1 MLKLFI
7 GSITD
12 RGMDLD
18 ETVDAARLP
27 LLHALSGEGEVSFTR
42 PVHVRLHATIAGE
55 TVLIDGSAMTAVRI
69 RCSRCIESFD
79 LRVETDFSLTAVPQ
93 LLSMTDADTVDDIEL
108 AADEMDV
115 IAYSGDRIDI
125 ADEIAQQ
132 IIMAIPF
139 KPLCGEGC
147 KGLCSRCG
155 ADLNKK
161 PCKCPSEDQNN
172 PFAALNVLS
181 FSNDKD

>member
-1 MLKLFI
+1 MLKIHI

-12 RGMDLD
+12 RGLDLD
-18 ETVDAARLP
+18 ETVDQARLP
-27 LLHALSGEGEVSFTR
+27 LLQALSGEGEISFTR
-42 PVHVRLHATIAGE
+42 PVRVRFHATLTGE
-55 TVLIDGSAMTAVRI
+55 TVLIEGTAVTGVRI
-69 RCSRCIESFD
+69 PCSRCLEPFD
-79 LRVETDFSLTAVPQ
+79 LDVKADFSATATPQ
-93 LLSMTDADTVDDIEL
+93 LPSMTDTDAVDGIEL

-115 IAYSGDRIDI
+115 IAYSGDSIDI

-139 KPLCGEGC
+139 KPLCSDRC

-161 PCKCPSEDQNN
+161 PCNCSSEGESN
-172 PFAALNVLS
+172 PFAALNALS
-181 FSNDKD
+181 FPKAKG